1 MVDYSE
7 IEEFSSFKR
16 TGKAKI
22 IKYIEFCFDK
32 DSPLNQIQNFR
43 ERQLKAA
50 KKAKM
55 DITDDNTLTII
66 DFRDLEVNV
75 LINTFLGKIS
85 NSNLYDSLISNQFLF
100 WSIHEAMRNPVDNK
114 KLKER
119 TDLSKLSETIEQRIS
134 VLMKKIYG
142 VDEEVEVMGAK
153 VVRMSY
159 EQRIV
164 PKSDVS

>member
-7 IEEFSSFKR
+7 IEEFSNFKR

-22 IKYIEFCFDK
+22 IKYIETCFDK

-55 DITDDNTLTII
+55 DITDDNTLAII
-66 DFRDLEVNV
+66 DFRDMEVNV
-75 LINTFLGKIS
+75 LINAYLGKIN

-100 WSIHEAMRNPVDNK
+100 WSIQEAMRSPVDSK

-119 TDLSKLSETIEQRIS
+119 TELSKLSETIEQRIS
-134 VLMKKIYG
+134 VLMKNIYG
-142 VDEEVEVMGAK
+142 EDDGVEEMGGK

-164 PKSDVS
+164 KSDVS

>member
-16 TGKAKI
+16 TGKPKI
-22 IKYIEFCFDK
+22 IKYIELCFDK

-50 KKAKM
+50 KKSKM
-55 DITDDNTLTII
+55 DITDDNTLAII
-66 DFRDLEVNV
+66 DFRDMEVNV
-75 LINTFLGKIS
+75 LINTFLGKIN
-85 NSNLYDSLISNQFLF
+85 NSNLYDSLISNQFIF
-100 WSIHEAMRNPVDNK
+100 WSIQEEMRKPIDSK
-114 KLKER
+114 KLRER
-119 TDLSKLSETIEQRIS
+119 TDLSKLSETIEERIS

-142 VDEEVEVMGAK
+142 VDEDVEEMGAK

-164 PKSDVS
+164 KSDVS

>member
-22 IKYIEFCFDK
+22 IKYIELCFDK

-66 DFRDLEVNV
+66 DFRDMDVNV
-75 LINTFLGKIS
+75 LINAFLGKIN
-85 NSNLYDSLISNQFLF
+85 NSNLYDSLMSNQFLF
-100 WSIHEAMRNPVDNK
+100 WSIQEAMRMPVDSAK
-114 KLKER
+114 IKDR
-119 TDLSKLSETIEQRIS
+119 TELSKQSEIIEKRIADLSH
-134 VLMKKIYG
+134 KIYG
-142 VDEEVEVMGAK
+142 SEELEEMGAK

-159 EQRIV
+159 EQRIT
-164 PKSDVS
+164 KSDVS